1 MEGTSGQK
9 RKRRFTQVMTASKRL
24 QQESLLMS
32 SQNEGHREDHGMP
45 FSGLVD
51 PNTEGLNA
59 RIKVPQ
65 NEEQYVQFHQTSQ
78 HQQCLAANAVPDWKS
93 PHLPERA
100 HQNQTSKIEL
110 NSSQAG
116 NGPNTLSTGALE
128 KLGTI
133 YEQRNI
139 LQKKKKQL
147 VRAQRESR
155 RLEIKII
162 KAKTQSKQ
170 IKDHP
175 DHAEDVRAAQMELR
189 RRLSQLHDDSNS
201 LEGQIQMHEY
211 NVQFV
216 TEKLLT
222 KLLEDT
228 CQTDILD
235 KSDSEDNESFS
246 EDAAD
251 EDAAELYSISSQDSV
266 SEGPTISASA
276 LLRHATAQEVREARD
291 RLAFVQA
298 RFDRQSEIYAGDR
311 REFVDLMAEGAT
323 NWSLTY
329 FDNQHLEIMRDV
341 TRGLIEAEEYL
352 EEVQNRANA
361 LERLSST
368 KNHQSSEH
376 EHEGSHILHPSQDQF
391 GADSVDRERIGRWR
405 SRLAAME
412 DVDDAISLVEVDE
425 WDARTVQISDT
436 ISMVDHSQN
445 RRRID
450 RWRASCI
457 IAGKR

>member
-1 MEGTSGQK
+1 
-9 RKRRFTQVMTASKRL
+9 MTASKRL
-24 QQESLLMS
+24 QQKSLLTS
-32 SQNEGHREDHGMP
+32 SQNEGRHEDHGMP
-45 FSGLVD
+45 FSGIVD
-51 PNTEGLNA
+51 PNTEGLND
-59 RIKVPQ
+59 RTNVTQ
-65 NEEQYVQFHQTSQ
+65 NEEQYVQFHRTLQ
-78 HQQCLAANAVPDWKS
+78 HQQCLAANAVPDRKS

-110 NSSQAG
+110 NGSQAG
-116 NGPNTLSTGALE
+116 DGRNTLSTGALE

-139 LQKKKKQL
+139 MQKKMKQL

-162 KAKTQSKQ
+162 EAKTQSKQ

-175 DHAEDVRAAQMELR
+175 DHAEDVRAAQIELR
-189 RRLSQLHDDSNS
+189 RRLSELHDDSNS

-216 TEKLLT
+216 MEKLLT

-246 EDAAD
+246 ENATD
-251 EDAAELYSISSQDSV
+251 EDAAELYSICSQDSV
-266 SEGPTISASA
+266 SESRTISPSA
-276 LLRHATAQEVREARD
+276 LLRHATAQEICEARD
-291 RLAFVQA
+291 RLAFVQD
-298 RFDRQSEIYAGDR
+298 RFDRQSKIYADDR
-311 REFVDLMAEGAT
+311 RKFVDLLAEGAT
-323 NWSLTY
+323 NWSLTC

-341 TRGLIEAEEYL
+341 TRELIEAEEHL

-361 LERLSST
+361 LDRLSST

-376 EHEGSHILHPSQDQF
+376 EHEGSHILHPNQDQH
-391 GADSVDRERIGRWR
+391 GTDSVDRERIGRWR

-412 DVDDAISLVEVDE
+412 DVDDAVSLVEVDE
-425 WDARTVQISDT
+425 WDARTVQISDA

-450 RWRASCI
+450 QWQASCR